1 MANRWDDDEAE
12 YYRNY
17 SKIETTPMKLNTVA
31 ENSSDDEDDWIP
43 ANKAFQQRIVDH
55 CEFVKFHVGIERVCH
70 MDLVKLIKAADLR
83 GVSVRRLVQRIL
95 DAYDSPDT
103 SGYSD
108 CDPVI
113 VIDNPNYVQ
122 ERLANLD
129 NQAEAADN
137 PVVQE
142 EADNPVVEEE
152 EIENPIVEEEEEID
166 NPIVEEEEEPDN
178 PIEEEEEEEEEES
191 DDEAKFDS
199 DEEDMN
205 WCCNALDPSDD

>member
-70 MDLVKLIKAADLR
+70 MDLVRLIKAADLR
-83 GVSVRRLVQRIL
+83 GVSVKRLVQRIL

-108 CDPVI
+108 CDPDI

-129 NQAEAADN
+129 N
-137 PVVQE
+137 PI
-142 EADNPVVEEE
+142 VVEGEA
-152 EIENPIVEEEEEID
+152 D
-166 NPIVEEEEEPDN
+166 NPIVEEEAADN
-178 PIEEEEEEEEEES
+178 PIEEEEEEVDNPVVEEEEEEV
-191 DDEAKFDS
+191 DNLEEEEEEEEEEDGETEFDS

-205 WCCNALDPSDD
+205 WCCNALDPSEY